1 LTDRGSLCNYTG
13 NGSAWCNINNDTNY
27 CPTQDGINCYAPWE
41 GLYMTYDSVTT
52 SPIKDDENGSYCYS
66 LDGDYCYS
74 NYGLDC
80 DLKTGYLCT
89 TRD

>member
-1 LTDRGSLCNYTG
+1 
-13 NGSAWCNINNDTNY
+13 
-27 CPTQDGINCYAPWE
+27 
-41 GLYMTYDSVTT
+41 MTYDDVKT

-66 LDGDYCYS
+66 LDGDNCYS

>member
-1 LTDRGSLCNYTG
+1 
-13 NGSAWCNINNDTNY
+13 
-27 CPTQDGINCYAPWE
+27 
-41 GLYMTYDSVTT
+41 MTYDDVTT
-52 SPIKDDENGSYCYS
+52 SPIKDNENGSYCYS